1 MDRERVAV
9 VKMDDLRREER
20 LRAVAAPRRAM
31 VMAVMVNYNIVLALS
46 PLIALMAK
54 NLSYLIR
61 DVILIPPI

>member
-31 VMAVMVNYNIVLALS
+31 VMAVMINN
-46 PLIALMAK
+46 
-54 NLSYLIR
+54 
-61 DVILIPPI
+61 